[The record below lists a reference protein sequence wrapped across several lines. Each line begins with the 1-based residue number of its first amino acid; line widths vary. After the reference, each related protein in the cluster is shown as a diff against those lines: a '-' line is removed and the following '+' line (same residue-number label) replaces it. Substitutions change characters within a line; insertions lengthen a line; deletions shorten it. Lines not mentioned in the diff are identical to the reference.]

1 MKSKSFILM
10 IVSLGFGLIAA
21 IGISQVMGNNSQAQ
35 PKLEMGPVVV
45 AVEQL
50 DHNTIL
56 TEDMV
61 AIENWPLK
69 IIPENA
75 ITSLEELKEQAVT
88 RRMAVGVPFTN
99 DALAH
104 KLKLTDREIP
114 DGFRVYAMKVTAE
127 ETVNGLLRPGD
138 FIDVIGTFRVTDR
151 ETDEKKTVSATFLKK
166 IRVFNINGKLNSRPD
181 DEESGSKSSAIVG
194 VLVRQKQAEQIALV
208 EKEGTLKI
216 IMRGA
221 GDDNDSPADS
231 LDAIL
236 GNNDKNAAGEEQVD
250 IRPMKKSPT
259 ASMKIWIGDTLEVAT
274 FDGTPLP
281 KTKRYGE
288 PAKPETQRDSD
299 DYSGSGSKD
308 DSDDILDHEGQF
320 EEDQYP
326 GE

>member
-21 IGISQVMGNNSQAQ
+21 IGISQVMGNNSNAQ

-61 AIENWPLK
+61 NIENWPLK

-75 ITSLEELKEQAVT
+75 LTSIEEIKDQAVT
-88 RRMAVGVPFTN
+88 RRMGVGVPFTT
-99 DALAH
+99 DAVVH
-104 KLKLTDREIP
+104 KLELDIRRIP

-138 FIDVIGTFRVTDR
+138 FVDVIGTFRVTDR

-166 IRVFNINGKLNSRPD
+166 IRVFNIDGKMNSNPNE
-181 DEESGSKSSAIVG
+181 DENGSKSSAIIG

-216 IMRGA
+216 IMRGES
-221 GDDNDSPADS
+221 DENDSPADS
-231 LDAIL
+231 LESIL
-236 GNNDKNAAGEEQVD
+236 GNNDKNAAGDEAGDQ
-250 IRPMKKSPT
+250 PMKKKMST
-259 ASMKIWIGDTLEVAT
+259 KGQMHIWNGQELEVNT
-274 FDGTPLP
+274 FNNGPVP
-281 KTKRYGE
+281 KTKQYGT
-288 PAKPETQRDSD
+288 PAPRGDSD
-299 DYSGSGSKD
+299 DNSGSGSKD
-308 DSDDILDHEGQF
+308 NSDDILDHEGDF

-326 GE
+326 G